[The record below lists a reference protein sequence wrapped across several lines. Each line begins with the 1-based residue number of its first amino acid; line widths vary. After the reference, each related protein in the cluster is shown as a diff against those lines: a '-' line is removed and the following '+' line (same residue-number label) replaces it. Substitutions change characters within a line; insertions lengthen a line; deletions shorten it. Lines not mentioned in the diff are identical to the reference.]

1 MHSFIKSSTH
11 IYGRSCCLWSPYA
24 TNTKPPQH
32 SLLPPQV
39 SFFLFNVW
47 NHGLLW
53 EFKGT
58 STHSL
63 SKPHLFVNLEFPPEV
78 FLKYPD
84 LDLFNLFSDWSCVPY
99 GFFSA
104 LVQPESLWVRR
115 GCCCHAL
122 SNDVSTSTLSP
133 LSPSPTTS
141 GHFVYCSPP
150 PTAPPW
156 PSKGCSCDD
165 APDLMP
171 WREGPLCTTPAY
183 QISRSLLRSIVQA
196 LHVILCLVTFIKW
209 TI

>member
-1 MHSFIKSSTH
+1 M
-11 IYGRSCCLWSPYA
+11 
-24 TNTKPPQH
+24 NTKLLQH

-47 NHGLLW
+47 NHRLLW
-53 EFKGT
+53 EFKGI

-104 LVQPESLWVRR
+104 LLHPESLWVRR

-122 SNDVSTSTLSP
+122 SNDASTSALWP

-141 GHFVYCSPP
+141 GHFVYFSPP

-156 PSKGCSCDD
+156 RSKGCSCDN
-165 APDLMP
+165 PPNLMP
-171 WREGPLCTTPAY
+171 WREGPPCTTPAY
-183 QISRSLLRSIVQA
+183 QISRTLLPP
-196 LHVILCLVTFIKW
+196 LCKLYMLFFVCWHLLSEPYSYQPPTPLKAFSSSVSPY
-209 TI
+209 